1 MGPWR
6 GPKCSEGLTGSK
18 SLVPESFARVS
29 PACPFGVCANRAAD
43 LSLESVCRFVRRG
56 RILVLRSARSQR
68 GSGALREVETLSLL
82 AGALTPPTAS
92 PLWVGAST
100 PQRGTIYRGNSDL
113 LPSSNMIRSASL
125 ALLFSLI
132 SSQALAQ
139 DPFAGG
145 ERWHLDATA
154 WAPWVPGAIAFAARE
169 DLVWTGSK
177 GPSGGM
183 LLFYSASSGLQ
194 APRASDPSTQLGAS
208 YLHCAAGRRAD
219 ALFSIVQR
227 PNPGPYQRQTLVHGF
242 DGSRVPVASIMTPRW
257 THDVGFDTNGPARM
271 VVDREGERVLV
282 AVWNSVTGRI
292 QLDWLD
298 GTSGALLVRR
308 TFPALTLEALATS
321 ADGTRVAISTGVNL
335 LVLDSAGSVLHAE
348 PLNSAVHCLALN
360 ESGSTV
366 AVGGAGQ
373 VALLEDEA
381 GIWVN
386 RLNLTRSPVQI
397 ATALDLDHAGSV
409 LGVGWWESSLGRD
422 VELEL
427 WDSQTGRPLNSLDI
441 PGIAGGVQNLV
452 EVVDV
457 SPDGSRVAFG
467 TWGNGRDAEV
477 FVFERGVDQA
487 VLEAAL
493 PGSVRDLEL
502 DESGTQVVI
511 AYQDSHR
518 SQFSN
523 TGGVALYQ
531 SADRDLVQLGPAELG
546 TDLGISTRMN
556 SASLAFLLHGQRST
570 PIQFPGVQGLLH
582 LDRKTLGYLWQVP
595 QSGRSQFVL
604 PIPNDAS
611 LIGTHIALQAAFRTP
626 TGTVLS
632 PHVVEPLILP

>member
-1 MGPWR
+1 
-6 GPKCSEGLTGSK
+6 
-18 SLVPESFARVS
+18 
-29 PACPFGVCANRAAD
+29 
-43 LSLESVCRFVRRG
+43 
-56 RILVLRSARSQR
+56 
-68 GSGALREVETLSLL
+68 
-82 AGALTPPTAS
+82 
-92 PLWVGAST
+92 
-100 PQRGTIYRGNSDL
+100 
-113 LPSSNMIRSASL
+113 MIRYAASL
-125 ALLFSLI
+125 ALLLTLFST
-132 SSQALAQ
+132 QVLAQ

-145 ERWHLDATA
+145 ERWHHDATTL
-154 WAPWVPGAIAFAARE
+154 APWVPGAVAFAARE

-183 LLFYSASSGLQ
+183 LLFHSASSGLQ
-194 APRASDPSTQLGAS
+194 APRASDPITHLGAT
-208 YLHCAAGRRAD
+208 YLHCAAGRRAE

-227 PNPGPYQRQTLVHGF
+227 PNPGPYQRQTLVHGY
-242 DGSRVPVASIMTPRW
+242 DGSSVPNASIMTPGW

-282 AVWNSVTGRI
+282 AVWNNSTGRI
-292 QLDWLD
+292 QVDWLD
-298 GTSGALLVRR
+298 GASGTLLVRR
-308 TFPALTLEALATS
+308 TFSALNLEALATS
-321 ADGTRVAISTGVNL
+321 ADGTRAAVSTGLTL
-335 LVLDSAGSVLHAE
+335 LVLDSAGSVLHSE

-360 ESGSTV
+360 EVGSTV
-366 AVGGAGQ
+366 AVGGTGQ

-386 RLNLTRSPVQI
+386 RLNVTRSPLQI
-397 ATALDLDHAGSV
+397 ATALDLDHAGDV
-409 LGVGWWESSLGRD
+409 LGVGWWESSAGRD
-422 VELEL
+422 VELEV
-427 WDSQTGRPLNSLDI
+427 WDTRTGRPLNSLDL
-441 PGIAGGVQNLV
+441 PGVAGGVQNRV

-467 TWGNGRDAEV
+467 TWGNGRDAEA
-477 FVFERGVDQA
+477 FVFERGVAQA
-487 VLEAAL
+487 VLEVAL
-493 PGSVRDLEL
+493 PGSVRDLKF
-502 DESGTQVVI
+502 DDSGTQVVI

-546 TDLGISTRMN
+546 LGLGIATRMN
-556 SASLAFLLHGQRST
+556 SASIAFLLYGQRST

-632 PHVVEPLILP
+632 PHLVEPLILP

>member
-1 MGPWR
+1 
-6 GPKCSEGLTGSK
+6 
-18 SLVPESFARVS
+18 
-29 PACPFGVCANRAAD
+29 
-43 LSLESVCRFVRRG
+43 
-56 RILVLRSARSQR
+56 
-68 GSGALREVETLSLL
+68 
-82 AGALTPPTAS
+82 
-92 PLWVGAST
+92 
-100 PQRGTIYRGNSDL
+100 
-113 LPSSNMIRSASL
+113 MIRSVASL
-125 ALLFSLI
+125 ALLLTFLT
-132 SSQALAQ
+132 SQALAQ

-145 ERWHLDATA
+145 ERWHHDATTR
-154 WAPWVPGAIAFAARE
+154 APWVPDAVAFGARD
-169 DLVWTGSK
+169 DLVWAGSK

-183 LLFYSASSGLQ
+183 MLFHSASSGLQ
-194 APRASDPSTQLGAS
+194 APRAADPLSQLGAS
-208 YLHCAAGRRAD
+208 YLHGAAGRRAD

-242 DGSRVPVASIMTPRW
+242 DGSSVPNASLMTPLW
-257 THDVGFDTNGPARM
+257 THDVGFNTNGPTRM
-271 VVDREGERVLV
+271 VVDREGEWVLV
-282 AVWNSVTGRI
+282 AVWNNATGCI

-298 GTSGALLVRR
+298 GTSGTLLVRR
-308 TFPALTLEALATS
+308 TFPGLNLEALAIS
-321 ADGTRVAISTGVNL
+321 ADGSRAAVSTGLTL
-335 LVLDSAGSVLHAE
+335 LVLDSTGGVLHAE
-348 PLNSAVHCLALN
+348 PLNSAVRCLALN

-366 AVGGAGQ
+366 AVGGTGQ
-373 VALLEDEA
+373 VALLEDQA
-381 GIWVN
+381 GGWVN
-386 RLNLTRSPVQI
+386 RLNVTRSPVQI
-397 ATALDLDHAGSV
+397 ATALDLDHAGDI
-409 LGVGWWESSLGRD
+409 LGVGWWESSAGRD
-422 VELEL
+422 VELEV
-427 WDSQTGRPLNSLDI
+427 WDTRTGRPLNSLDL
-441 PGIAGGVQNLV
+441 PGVAGGVQNRV

-487 VLEAAL
+487 VLEATL

-502 DESGTQVVI
+502 DDSGTQVVI

-546 TDLGISTRMN
+546 TGLGIDTRMS
-556 SASLAFLLHGQRST
+556 SASFAFLLYGQRST

-582 LDRKTLGYLWQVP
+582 LDRKTLSYLWQVP

-611 LIGTHIALQAAFRTP
+611 LIGTHMALQAAFRTP

-632 PHVVEPLILP
+632 PHVVEPLILL